1 METSSL
7 DTELSILTRLVSQGQ
22 PDFPPDVARAILSL
36 SFPQQDIDRM
46 NELAD
51 KVQESPFIGQE
62 CSEVESYRRVGHW
75 LSIMKS
81 RARRSLAAAGMEPKA
96 SASVV

>member
-1 METSSL
+1 METSTL
-7 DTELSILTRLVSQGQ
+7 DTELSILTRLVSPER

-36 SFPQQDIDRM
+36 SFPQRDTDRM

-51 KVQESPFIGQE
+51 KGQESPLTGQE
-62 CSEVESYRRVGHW
+62 SIEVESYRRVGHW

-81 RARRSLAAAGMEPKA
+81 NARRSLVVADVEP
-96 SASVV
+96 